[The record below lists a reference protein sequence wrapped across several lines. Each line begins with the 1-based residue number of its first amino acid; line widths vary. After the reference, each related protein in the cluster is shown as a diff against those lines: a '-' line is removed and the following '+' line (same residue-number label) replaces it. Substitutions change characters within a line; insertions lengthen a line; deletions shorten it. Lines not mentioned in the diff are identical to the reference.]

1 MATLSRSERT
11 GRRVLSAFVALTVLS
26 AGYAFGGQVHED
38 DLTLEA
44 LLAPVRRGH
53 ATLALVTLES
63 PEHVKR
69 AYAVPGSGAKRC
81 APYDFIEYRARL
93 DRVVRSPKDDP
104 KIAAALRIVPA
115 NVPDLVHL
123 SHLECVS
130 GTSKSPIWPRYAG
143 LPPAAGAKRLVI
155 LRHHETYGWLES
167 VSGSWL
173 SPDDLPR
180 IERWLDQ
187 PDDDAPVR

>member
-1 MATLSRSERT
+1 LTALS
-11 GRRVLSAFVALTVLS
+11 GGHAL
-26 AGYAFGGQVHED
+26 GGQVHED
-38 DLTLEA
+38 DLSLEA
-44 LLAPVRRGH
+44 LLAPVRHGH

-63 PEHVKR
+63 PEYVKR
-69 AYAVPGSGAKRC
+69 AYAVPGNGAKRC

-93 DRVVRSPKDDP
+93 DRVVRSPKDGP
-104 KIAAALRIVPA
+104 KLAAALRIVPA

-123 SHLECVS
+123 THLECVS

-143 LPPAAGAKRLVI
+143 LAPAPGATRLVV
-155 LRHHETYGWLES
+155 LRHQETYGWLES

-180 IERWLDQ
+180 IERWLAQ